1 MSNIIPYYVKFYIFI
16 LILYYYVLLLI
27 KGERMKKIINGKEID
42 VDVIGGFEIPD
53 LDKKYILCSYDD
65 DKSSN
70 DALVMIYEIENID
83 GIENLVSI
91 KDEEKELVLKFY
103 ESFKESLLE
112 GENNE

>member
-1 MSNIIPYYVKFYIFI
+1 M
-16 LILYYYVLLLI
+16 LLLT

-65 DKSSN
+65 DKSSE

-91 KDEEKELVLKFY
+91 KDEENQSRRSGLRQHRPLHTAGLGGC
-103 ESFKESLLE
+103 SRL
-112 GENNE
+112 